1 MRSCDSSA
9 GSSVEDMS
17 HVHRWMT
24 RLMRTVVRHP
34 EGHASKAS
42 HSYPQILS
50 LHCVPCMFRIKAEN
64 VIGAVVL
71 NLPNA
76 VNFNAVPY
84 VIVTPP
90 TIKLY
95 ESQL

>member
-1 MRSCDSSA
+1 
-9 GSSVEDMS
+9 
-17 HVHRWMT
+17 
-24 RLMRTVVRHP
+24 
-34 EGHASKAS
+34 
-42 HSYPQILS
+42 
-50 LHCVPCMFRIKAEN
+50 MFRIKAEN